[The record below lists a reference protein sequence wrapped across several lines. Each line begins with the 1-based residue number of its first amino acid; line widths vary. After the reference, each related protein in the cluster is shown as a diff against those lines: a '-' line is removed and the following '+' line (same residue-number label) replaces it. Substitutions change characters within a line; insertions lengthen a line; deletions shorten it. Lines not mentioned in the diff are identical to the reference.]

1 MFKNFIAALQI
12 VKNRDKIKKVVNET
26 YSAIV
31 KTLDALEFI
40 NKQVNDT
47 KLGRLLQ
54 QYLPQIITVLSK
66 VKEIFEKYGPFF
78 GLEVV
83 EPQRLETEQNLS
95 DSLTTVELKL
105 NEILKE

>member
-54 QYLPQIITVLSK
+54 QYLPQIITVLTK

-83 EPQRLETEQNLS
+83 EPQQLKTEQNLS